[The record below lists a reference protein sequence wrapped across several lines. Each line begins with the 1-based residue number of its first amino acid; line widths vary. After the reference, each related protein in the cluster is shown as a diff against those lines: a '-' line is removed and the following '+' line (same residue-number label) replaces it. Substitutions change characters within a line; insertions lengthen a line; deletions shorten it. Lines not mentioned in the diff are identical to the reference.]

1 MDADELALIE
11 DTLVAAIAKAKIVA
25 KARGVGPQFREIV
38 RHAPRCTTFC
48 ATRFRAGG
56 SQTTQRGLCIA
67 SGNAVDELELLD
79 FLADGRFR

>member
-48 ATRFRAGG
+48 ATRFAPEDLRLRNAWGPVHCVG
-56 SQTTQRGLCIA
+56 QRC
-67 SGNAVDELELLD
+67 
-79 FLADGRFR
+79 R